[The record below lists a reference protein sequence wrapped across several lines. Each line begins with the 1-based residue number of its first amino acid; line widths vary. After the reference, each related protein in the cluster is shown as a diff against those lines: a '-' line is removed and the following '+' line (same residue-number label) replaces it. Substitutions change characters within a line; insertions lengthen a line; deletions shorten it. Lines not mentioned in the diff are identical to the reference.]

1 MAPSP
6 PKINSKEMEEP
17 LNISFHE
24 QDIQAESSY
33 YQDYNENQEF
43 PSILDEE
50 QPIEII
56 IHIER

>member
-1 MAPSP
+1 
-6 PKINSKEMEEP
+6 MEEP